1 MDTCFRR
8 LLLCAAFSPD
18 SPRLGQALRELS
30 PDRDRLDRFCAYLPK
45 NKSKN
50 LLLNSSRELEM
61 QYQTLQAAGWR
72 WLALGDDDYPALLA
86 DLPDAPGVIG
96 VRGNPAA
103 LSRPQLAMVG
113 ARSASPDGLDNAH
126 RFARSLAGAGFAITS
141 GLALGVDGAAH
152 RGALAAGGVTV
163 AVLGSGPDR
172 LYPARHRQLAKA
184 IVEGGGALVSE
195 FAPGAQPR
203 REYFPLRN
211 RIISGLSLAT
221 LVIEAAL
228 RSGSLIT
235 ARDALE
241 QGREVFAVPGSI
253 HNPLSKGCHRLLR
266 DGANWLESVDDVLNA
281 FGDFRRTIEH
291 SPALGADSSL
301 EPGAEHRPAS
311 RQQPALLR
319 YFGTGVNR
327 LDDLCQRSGLTVA
340 ELAGLLSDL
349 ELEGHVQRVAGGYVV
364 RHSPLMK

>member
-18 SPRLGQALRELS
+18 SPRLGRALRELN
-30 PDRDRLDRFCAYLPK
+30 PDRDRLERFCAYLPK
-45 NKSKN
+45 NRSSN
-50 LLLNSSRELEM
+50 LLLSSSRELEAH
-61 QYQTLQAAGWR
+61 YQALRAAGWR

-96 VRGNPAA
+96 VRGDPAV
-103 LSRPQLAMVG
+103 LDKPQLAMVG
-113 ARSASPDGLDNAH
+113 ARGASPDGLDNAH

-172 LYPARHRQLAKA
+172 LYPARHRQLAEA

-195 FAPGAQPR
+195 FAPGSQPR
-203 REYFPLRN
+203 REHFPLRN
-211 RIISGLSLAT
+211 RVISGLSLAT

-235 ARDALE
+235 ARNALE

-281 FGDFRRTIEH
+281 FGDFRHTIES
-291 SPALGADSSL
+291 SPALRA
-301 EPGAEHRPAS
+301 EPRAPS
-311 RQQPALLR
+311 RRQPALLR
-319 YFGTGVNR
+319 HFGAGVNR
-327 LDDLCQRSGLTVA
+327 LDALCQRSGLTVA

-349 ELEGHVQRVAGGYVV
+349 ELEGHIQRVAGGYVV
-364 RHSPLMK
+364 RQAPS